1 VTRPGRRLVAVA
13 VVAVAVAA
21 VLATWAV
28 TRPRS
33 PDERLAAARELA
45 SRITVSAVVEGS
57 SLLGGRAIADFGVG
71 NEVRLVRVRIVDR
84 LRLSVRLASDVD
96 VELATAL
103 TACLVGPYSAPDDA
117 GLSVPCWGEPD
128 LGGALATRL
137 PTGATGHPALLASRP
152 VDVAVELSRG
162 EARCDYA
169 PGRWRLEVTVEPIVD
184 GASAGEID
192 LPTVDVAIPFSPDD
206 VVIEVRDSRYCGLAE
221 TIFKE
226 QGEPVTATP
235 RP

>member
-1 VTRPGRRLVAVA
+1 VTLPGRRLVVVA
-13 VVAVAVAA
+13 VVAVGVAA

-45 SRITVSAVVEGS
+45 SRITVTAVVEDS

-71 NEVRLVRVRIVDR
+71 NEVRLVRVRIVDE
-84 LRLSVRLASDVD
+84 LRLSVRLVSDVD

-128 LGGALATRL
+128 LGGALAMRL
-137 PTGATGHPALLASRP
+137 PTGATGHPALLATRP
-152 VDVAVELSRG
+152 VDVDVELSRG

-169 PGRWRLEVTVEPIVD
+169 PGRWRLEVSVEPLVD
-184 GASAGEID
+184 GAAAGVID
-192 LPTVDVAIPFSPDD
+192 LPTVDVAIPFSRDD
-206 VVIEVRDSRYCGLAE
+206 VVIEVRPSRYCGLAE

-226 QGEPVTATP
+226 QGEPATATP

>member
-1 VTRPGRRLVAVA
+1 VTRRWRRVVPVA

-21 VLATWAV
+21 VLASWAV

-45 SRITVSAVVEGS
+45 SRITVTAVVEDS

-71 NEVRLVRVRIVDR
+71 NEVRLVRVRIVDQ
-84 LRLSVRLASDVD
+84 LHLSVRLASDVD

-128 LGGALATRL
+128 LGGVLATRL
-137 PTGATGHPALLASRP
+137 STSATGHSAVLTTRP

-169 PGRWRLEVTVEPIVD
+169 PGRWRLEVSVEPIVN
-184 GASAGEID
+184 GASAGVID
-192 LPTVDVAIPFSPDD
+192 LPTVDIAIPFSPDD

-226 QGEPVTATP
+226 QGEPATATP

>member
-13 VVAVAVAA
+13 VVAVAVAT
-21 VLATWAV
+21 VLATWTL

-33 PDERLAAARELA
+33 PEERFAAARELA
-45 SRITVSAVVEGS
+45 SRITVTAVVEDS

-71 NEVRLVRVRIVDR
+71 NEVRLVRVRIVDQ
-84 LRLSVRLASDVD
+84 LRLSVRLVSDVD

-137 PTGATGHPALLASRP
+137 STGATGHPALLTARP
-152 VDVAVELSRG
+152 VDVTVELSRG
-162 EARCDYA
+162 DARCDYA
-169 PGRWRLEVTVEPIVD
+169 PGRWRLEVSVEPIVD

>member
-1 VTRPGRRLVAVA
+1 
-13 VVAVAVAA
+13 
-21 VLATWAV
+21 
-28 TRPRS
+28 
-33 PDERLAAARELA
+33 
-45 SRITVSAVVEGS
+45 
-57 SLLGGRAIADFGVG
+57 
-71 NEVRLVRVRIVDR
+71 
-84 LRLSVRLASDVD
+84 VRLASDVD

-137 PTGATGHPALLASRP
+137 STSATGHSALLTTRP

-169 PGRWRLEVTVEPIVD
+169 PGRWRLEVSVEPIVD
-184 GASAGEID
+184 GASAGVID
-192 LPTVDVAIPFSPDD
+192 LPTVDVVIPFSRDD

-226 QGEPVTATP
+226 QGEPATATP

>member
-1 VTRPGRRLVAVA
+1 VTRRWRRVVPVA

-21 VLATWAV
+21 VLASWAV

-45 SRITVSAVVEGS
+45 SRITVTAVVEDS

-71 NEVRLVRVRIVDR
+71 KEIRLVRVRIVDQ
-84 LRLSVRLASDVD
+84 LHLSVRLASDVD

-128 LGGALATRL
+128 LGGALALGL
-137 PTGATGHPALLASRP
+137 PTSATGNPALLATRP
-152 VDVAVELSRG
+152 LDVAVELSRG

-169 PGRWRLEVTVEPIVD
+169 PGQWRLEVSVEPIVD
-184 GASAGEID
+184 GASAGLVD
-192 LPTVDVAIPFSPDD
+192 LPTIDVAIPFSPDD

-226 QGEPVTATP
+226 QGEPATATP